1 VSAGPGRRG
10 FRSRLPS
17 PSDRDWRVLDRLFAL
32 ALFVA
37 VEIEIVLQ
45 PHLKGPVGVNML
57 LYGAAALTLLWRRR
71 MPLVSAIALVAAA
84 SLGQAFF
91 NGPPDLAFAIV
102 MIITTAYSVGAHAEQ
117 RTALLGVALICG
129 AIVGVSVLANDS
141 DILFPVVFFGF
152 MPWLVGRTLRHHQAL
167 ARALAEKADRAEHAR
182 EEEQRRAIAAERTR
196 VARELHDVLAHN
208 LSVMV
213 VQASAAR
220 RVVER
225 DPDRAGDAAELI
237 RITGREALAELRQLF
252 GAVRRGEGEPLAG
265 PPSVKQVERLAA
277 RAREA
282 GLQVRVRVEGTPV
295 PLPAGVDVTAYRVVQ
310 EALTNTIKHAGP
322 AQATVTVRYEP
333 WELVVEV
340 EDDGPGPS
348 GNGGLSATGGG
359 HGLVGMRER
368 VQVYGGNLQCGR
380 RRGGGYAVRARLPT
394 LSTPKTEVV
403 A

>member
-1 VSAGPGRRG
+1 MA
-10 FRSRLPS
+10 
-17 PSDRDWRVLDRLFAL
+17 
-32 ALFVA
+32 
-37 VEIEIVLQ
+37 
-45 PHLKGPVGVNML
+45 
-57 LYGAAALTLLWRRR
+57 
-71 MPLVSAIALVAAA
+71 ALVAAA
-84 SLGQAFF
+84 VVGQAFF
-91 NGPPDLAFAIV
+91 SGPPDLALAII
-102 MIITTAYSVGAHAEQ
+102 MLITAAYSVGAHAEQ
-117 RTALLGVALICG
+117 RIALIG
-129 AIVGVSVLANDS
+129 VFVIVAAIVGVSAIAHDS

-152 MPWLVGRTLRHHQAL
+152 TPWLVGRTLRHHQAL
-167 ARALAEKADRAEHAR
+167 ARELAEKADRAEHAR

-220 RVVER
+220 RLVER
-225 DPDRAGDAAELI
+225 DADRAGDAAELI

-282 GLQVRVRVEGTPV
+282 GLKVRVRVEGTPV

-310 EALTNTIKHAGP
+310 EALTNVIKHAGA
-322 AQATVTVRYEP
+322 AQAMVSVRYEP

-340 EDDGPGPS
+340 EDDGAAAG
-348 GNGGLSATGGG
+348 GNGGLAAIGGG
-359 HGLVGMRER
+359 HGLLGMRER
-368 VQVYGGNLQCGR
+368 VQVCGGSLQCGR

-394 LSTPKTEVV
+394 LSTPKTEVM